1 MYRLQLTI
9 LLLLLGAATLWA
21 QEEGTET
28 EASNPVAEEPAATEG
43 PTETSAETEAGDEEI
58 DVTDEEIEELLGLDE
73 DYAEIEDEDFEST
86 QEVRFEQN
94 VVFPTDI

>member
-9 LLLLLGAATLWA
+9 LLLFLGTATLWA
-21 QEEGTET
+21 QEEAAESET
-28 EASNPVAEEPAATEG
+28 GEPAAEEAASTE
-43 PTETSAETEAGDEEI
+43 SEAGDEETE
-58 DVTDEEIEELLGLDE
+58 VTDEEIEELLGLDE

>member
-9 LLLLLGAATLWA
+9 LLLFLGTAPLWA
-21 QEEGTET
+21 QEE
-28 EASNPVAEEPAATEG
+28 AESEPAEPAAEDAASTES
-43 PTETSAETEAGDEEI
+43 ETGDEEV

>member
-21 QEEGTET
+21 QEE
-28 EASNPVAEEPAATEG
+28 ASNPVAEEAAATEG

>member
-28 EASNPVAEEPAATEG
+28 EASNPVAEEAAATEG
-43 PTETSAETEAGDEEI
+43 ATETSAETEAGDEEI

>member
-9 LLLLLGAATLWA
+9 LLLLLGTATLWA
-21 QEEGTET
+21 QEEAAES
-28 EASNPVAEEPAATEG
+28 EAAEPAAEDAASTES
-43 PTETSAETEAGDEEI
+43 ETGDEEV
-58 DVTDEEIEELLGLDE
+58 DVTDEEVEELLGLDE

>member
-9 LLLLLGAATLWA
+9 LLLFLATATLWA
-21 QEEGTET
+21 QEE
-28 EASNPVAEEPAATEG
+28 AAESEPAEPAAEDAASTES
-43 PTETSAETEAGDEEI
+43 ETGDEEV

>member
-1 MYRLQLTI
+1 MNRLQLTI
-9 LLLLLGAATLWA
+9 MLLFLATATLWA
-21 QEEGTET
+21 QEE
-28 EASNPVAEEPAATEG
+28 AEESEPAEPAAEEAASTES
-43 PTETSAETEAGDEEI
+43 ETGEEAV